1 MREFTLWLGENGVA
15 LGVLAAFVGL
25 MIASAWRANRRHENR
40 PGPVVIAIS
49 FYATFLSTNTFLGQS
64 GFGYK
69 VGVAWLSAG
78 LVFLLCAIVAWF
90 VVAKPMIQDAR
101 SVLGDDLDLD
111 RVTVPA
117 YLRKKFG
124 GAAIGYLSAA
134 VVFFASVLY
143 MLAVF
148 KGIGHIVSRIL
159 NLSYET
165 AVIAVLVLVVAY
177 TSWGMIRAILHTD
190 TVQGGIMV
198 LGVFALFA
206 ACAMRTDWS
215 AIAVSSDLD
224 AVGAPLASKLLSWD
238 SLMSP
243 LLIVGLSLSTGIKM
257 MVAPRLVV
265 RFLLF
270 RHATPRQIQLAK
282 WLTVGLM
289 GVTVPMLFSLGILAH
304 GIIPQGESRF
314 FFENTDQVVP
324 YLVDQ
329 LFGSF
334 WGAVLLGSFL
344 CAALSSIDSVLH
356 VAGSAL
362 VVDGW
367 AQWRRSASDAAIDK
381 LQRWVMIPVAA
392 LPALLALDPPD
403 DVVPLTALS
412 GALFGGCFFPALV
425 LSLWWKRG
433 GRRAVLASIVA
444 GGVAV
449 VLWSAGLGTALGLP
463 AIHPV
468 FAGLIVSALAYGF
481 VPGEEAE
488 PTEAAAGRRL

>member
-1 MREFTLWLGENGVA
+1 MSEFTLWLGENGVA
-15 LGVLAAFVGL
+15 LGVLVAFIGL
-25 MIASAWRANRRHENR
+25 MIVSAWRANRRHENR
-40 PGPVVIAIS
+40 PGPVVIAVS

-69 VGVAWLSAG
+69 VGVAWLLAG

-90 VVAKPMIQDAR
+90 VVAKPMIRDAR
-101 SVLGDDLDLD
+101 SVLGEDLDLD

-124 GAAIGYLSAA
+124 GAAIGYISAG

-159 NLSYET
+159 NLSYEIS
-165 AVIAVLVLVVAY
+165 VIAVLVLVVAY
-177 TSWGMIRAILHTD
+177 TSLGMIRAILHTD

-206 ACAMRTDWS
+206 ACAMRADWG
-215 AIAVSSDLD
+215 AVAASPDLD
-224 AVGAPLASKLLSWD
+224 AVGVPLAGKLLSWD

-270 RHATPRQIQLAK
+270 RHAVPRQIQLAK

-304 GIIPQGESRF
+304 GIIPQGESQF
-314 FFENTDQVVP
+314 FFQNTDQVVP

-329 LFGSF
+329 LFGNF

-362 VVDGW
+362 VLDGW
-367 AQWRRSASDAAIDK
+367 AQWRPLTPEDLIDK
-381 LQRWVMIPVAA
+381 LQRWVMIPVAL
-392 LPALLALDPPD
+392 LPAVLALDPPD

-412 GALFGGCFFPALV
+412 GALFGGCFLPVLV
-425 LSLWWKRG
+425 LSLWWRRG
-433 GRRAVLASIVA
+433 GRQAALASIIA

-449 VLWSAGLGTALGLP
+449 SLWSAGLGAALGLP

-468 FAGLIVSALAYGF
+468 FAGLIVSALTYAWTPSGK
-481 VPGEEAE
+481 
-488 PTEAAAGRRL
+488 R

>member
-1 MREFTLWLGENGVA
+1 MREFTLWFSDNGVA
-15 LGVLAAFVGL
+15 VGVLVAFIGL
-25 MIASAWRANRRHENR
+25 MILSAWRANRRHESR
-40 PGPVVIAIS
+40 PGPVVIAVS

-69 VGVAWLSAG
+69 VGVAWMLAG

-90 VVAKPMIQDAR
+90 VVAKPMIRDAR
-101 SVLGDDLDLD
+101 AVLGDDLDLD

-117 YLRKKFG
+117 YLRRKFG
-124 GAAIGYLSAA
+124 GDAIGYISAG

-165 AVIAVLVLVVAY
+165 AVMTVFVLVVAY

-206 ACAMRTDWS
+206 ACAMQADWN
-215 AIAVSSDLD
+215 AVAASPDLD
-224 AVGAPLASKLLSWD
+224 TAGAPLAGRLLSWD

-243 LLIVGLSLSTGIKM
+243 LLIVGLSLSTGMKM

-265 RFLLF
+265 RFLMF
-270 RHATPRQIQLAK
+270 RHASGRQIQQAK

-289 GVTVPMLFSLGILAH
+289 GITVPMLFSLGILAH
-304 GIIPQGESRF
+304 GIVPQAESQF
-314 FFENTDQVVP
+314 FFQNTDQVVP
-324 YLVDQ
+324 YLVDH

-367 AQWRRSASDAAIDK
+367 AQWRRSASEAVIDK
-381 LQRWVMIPVAA
+381 LQRWVMIPVAFV
-392 LPALLALDPPD
+392 PAVLALDPPD

-425 LSLWWKRG
+425 MSLWWKRG
-433 GRRAVLASIVA
+433 GRRAVLASIIG

-449 VLWSAGLGTALGLP
+449 TLWSAGLGAAVGLA

-468 FAGLIVSALAYGF
+468 FAGLIVSAVAYACT
-481 VPGEEAE
+481 PAGE
-488 PTEAAAGRRL
+488 R

>member
-1 MREFTLWLGENGVA
+1 MREFTLWFSDNGVA
-15 LGVLAAFVGL
+15 VGVLAAFIGL
-25 MIASAWRANRRHENR
+25 MILSAWRANRRHESR
-40 PGPVVIAIS
+40 PGPVVIAVS

-69 VGVAWLSAG
+69 VGVAWLLAG

-90 VVAKPMIQDAR
+90 VVAKPMILDAR
-101 SVLGDDLDLD
+101 AVLGDDLDLD

-124 GAAIGYLSAA
+124 GDAIGYISAG
-134 VVFFASVLY
+134 VVFFASLLY

-165 AVIAVLVLVVAY
+165 AVMTVFVLVVAY

-206 ACAMRTDWS
+206 ACVMHADWN
-215 AIAVSSDLD
+215 AVAASPDLD
-224 AVGAPLASKLLSWD
+224 AAGAPLAGRLLSWD
-238 SLMSP
+238 VLMSP

-265 RFLLF
+265 RFLMF
-270 RHATPRQIQLAK
+270 RHASGRQIQQAK

-289 GVTVPMLFSLGILAH
+289 GITVPMLFSLGILAH
-304 GIIPQGESRF
+304 GIVPQAESQF
-314 FFENTDQVVP
+314 FFQNTDQVVP
-324 YLVDQ
+324 YLVDR

-367 AQWRRSASDAAIDK
+367 AQWRRSATEAAIDK

-412 GALFGGCFFPALV
+412 GALFGGCFFPTLV
-425 LSLWWKRG
+425 MSLWWRR
-433 GRRAVLASIVA
+433 GRRAVLASIVG

-449 VLWSAGLGTALGLP
+449 TVWSAGLGAAVGLP

-468 FAGLIVSALAYGF
+468 FAGLIVAAVAYAF
-481 VPGEEAE
+481 TPGTASDERSR
-488 PTEAAAGRRL
+488 TGGT